1 MFEFG
6 VYKIERVDPVVVIGR
21 CHKGAI
27 RVGSTFTSF
36 RCEVGSTHAVHLEVV
51 EIEAYKRILQDIDE
65 GLTARLTL
73 RGSGWQLLDESGVL
87 EEA

>member
-6 VYKIERVDPVVVIGR
+6 VYMIENVEPFVVIGR
-21 CHKGAI
+21 CLRGVI
-27 RVGSTFTSF
+27 RVGAMFTSF
-36 RCEVGSTHAVHLEVV
+36 RCAVGVKRAVHLEVAEV
-51 EIEAYKRILQDIDE
+51 EAYKRKLEEIDE
-65 GLTARLTL
+65 GFTARLTL